1 MKKIGG
7 VLFFTLIVFSF
18 LIHAQI
24 ERKKI
29 YVKKIE
35 SPIQLDGLFNEPEWT
50 SAPDAG
56 VFRHNPGTDESF
68 ITEGM
73 SVKILYDENSVY
85 IGFTCLD
92 SQPDTIAAT
101 VEERDFDLRVD
112 DSVYILIDTL
122 KSESVYYV
130 FVLNL
135 LETQADARVGKS
147 GENFDPRWNGYWE
160 AAATKT
166 ETGWNAEIVID
177 LRSLGMEPSA
187 PAIGLS
193 LSRVLPRLSSSF
205 WMGALD
211 PAFNF
216 ERLTTLPILEFLE
229 SAKRLQIT
237 PFVMAKTG
245 GDEDFTGGVDIVV
258 LPTDT
263 MEIELTA
270 NPEFDSIETNQE
282 LVNLTRFELRY
293 EEKRPFMA
301 RASRSLDTEI
311 PLFYSKRIGDI
322 YGGVRVAG
330 EFGGFELTGMGA
342 QQSDSIYLTEENANI
357 NVFRLDKKEKNW
369 SLGVLTANKLTQGR
383 NSGSTGLDARLTL
396 AKGLEVEGQFAYSY
410 GEYKDGN
417 LAFFIRP
424 SFRTDTFYM
433 HLGYKQLD
441 EHFGENV
448 NPVGFIQDDDRREI
462 DAALVKSFM
471 TGKGSIQ
478 EIRYES
484 AYDMFWGKDSTL
496 RSWQVD
502 QGVYLE
508 TNNNFTIGV
517 SHSEE
522 FKLYEKEFRNRQSR
536 ILIGFN
542 LKDEWQYVGLSVTF
556 GKNYDATF
564 DLMQIFK
571 KLKITQGFW
580 VEYDLSRLKWG
591 REFRLLPHARDA
603 WIHALRFTLKF
614 SDTVNSSIHYQFHNL
629 ERFEEGRAVRDFR
642 SNIQIIVTARLLKRI
657 LIQGGYRDYTTEF
670 GFIRPEGDLAFLKI
684 SYLF

>member
-1 MKKIGG
+1 MKKFGA
-7 VLFFTLIVFSF
+7 VLFSIIVVFSL
-18 LIHAQI
+18 LIQAQI

-29 YVKKIE
+29 YVKKID
-35 SPIQLDGLFNEPEWT
+35 SSIQLDGLFNEQQWI

-56 VFRHNPGTDESF
+56 IFLHVPSMDESTK
-68 ITEGM
+68 TEVT
-73 SVKILYDENSVY
+73 SVRILYDVNSVY
-85 IGFTCLD
+85 IGFTCVD
-92 SQPDTIAAT
+92 SQPETIMAA

-112 DSVYILIDTL
+112 DSVYMMIDTM
-122 KSESVYYV
+122 KNENVYYV
-130 FVLNL
+130 FVLNPL
-135 LETQADARVGKS
+135 GTQSDARVGKS
-147 GENFDPRWNGYWE
+147 GDNFDPRWNGYWE
-160 AAATKT
+160 AAAVRT
-166 ETGWNAEIVID
+166 ETGWNAEIAID
-177 LRSLGMEPSA
+177 LRSLGMEPGA

-193 LSRVLPRLSSSF
+193 LSRVMPRLSSSF

-211 PAFNF
+211 PAYNF
-216 ERLTTLPILEFLE
+216 EMLTTLPVLEFLE
-229 SAKRLQIT
+229 GAKRLQVT
-237 PFVMAKTG
+237 PFAMAKTG
-245 GDEDFTGGVDIVV
+245 GGEDFTGGVDIVV

-270 NPEFDSIETNQE
+270 NPEFDSTETDQE
-282 LVNLTRFELRY
+282 LINLTRFELRH

-301 RASRSLDTEI
+301 RVSRSLNTEI
-311 PLFYSKRIGDI
+311 PIFYSKRIGDI
-322 YGGVRVAG
+322 YGGVRIAG

-342 QQSDSIYLTEENANI
+342 QQSDSIYLTEENANF

-369 SLGVLTANKLTQGR
+369 SLGVLTANKLTRGR
-383 NSGSTGLDARLTL
+383 NSGSTGMDASLTL
-396 AKGLEVEGQFAYSY
+396 IKGLKVDGQFAYSY

-433 HLGYKQLD
+433 HMGYKQLD

-471 TGKGSIQ
+471 TGKGTIQ

-496 RSWQVD
+496 RSWQID
-502 QGVYLE
+502 QGLYLE
-508 TNNNFTIGV
+508 TNTKFTFGV

-522 FKLYEKEFRNRQSR
+522 FKLYEKEFRNHQSR
-536 ILIGFN
+536 ILLGFN
-542 LKDEWQYVGLSVTF
+542 LNENWQSVGLSVTF

-591 REFRLLPHARDA
+591 R
-603 WIHALRFTLKF
+603 
-614 SDTVNSSIHYQFHNL
+614 QFKL
-629 ERFEEGRAVRDFR
+629 M
-642 SNIQIIVTARLLKRI
+642 
-657 LIQGGYRDYTTEF
+657 
-670 GFIRPEGDLAFLKI
+670 P
-684 SYLF
+684 